1 MKKTLIAL
9 AVAASAAVSG
19 SAMAWTASGTGGS
32 VDLGGTLTPDN
43 NVQSP
48 WEVKV
53 GVGADDLNGRI
64 TKGDTKVEVI
74 VSKNVPVLNIRN
86 INPAGFM
93 GGTGKNNIVNIN
105 FKGLDLNGFSN
116 NKSKITV
123 DINDG
128 QNRKIGRAEIPFYGM
143 AVLGAAYSSQSKAGE
158 NKTMYTSDSSSAF
171 YGGLPKSYSLL
182 SGPDTMNLL
191 ASFDSEATTNLS
203 FSNAWTST
211 AVNEKFS
218 NSGMKYW
225 AAYGSGIKAGDVIKI
240 SLDAPADTDAITWKA
255 SLPVTVTYM

>member
-32 VDLGGTLTPDN
+32 VDLGGTLTPDS

-53 GVGADDLNGRI
+53 GVGADNLNGRI
-64 TKGDTKVEVI
+64 TKGDTKAEVI

-86 INPAGFM
+86 INPAGFP

-143 AVLGAAYSSQSKAGE
+143 AVLGAAYSSQSQAGE
-158 NKTMYTSDSSSAF
+158 NKTMYTNDSNSAF

-182 SGPDTMNLL
+182 SGPDTMSLL

-203 FSNAWTST
+203 FSKKWTST

-218 NSGMKYW
+218 DSGMKYW

-240 SLDAPADTDAITWKA
+240 SLDQPAASDAIAWKA
-255 SLPVTVTYM
+255 SLPVTVSYQ